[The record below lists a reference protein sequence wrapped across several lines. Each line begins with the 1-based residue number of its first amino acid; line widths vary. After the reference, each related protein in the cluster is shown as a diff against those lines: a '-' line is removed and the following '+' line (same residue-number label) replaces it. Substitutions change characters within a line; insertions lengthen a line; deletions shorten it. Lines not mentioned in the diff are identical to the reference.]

1 MRTRSVLL
9 SLSLALLA
17 LAGCATGTEYVYPPI
32 DGSWMYDYAA
42 SINDSGELP
51 QIPQEWLSELKQ
63 DADPTRDRLL
73 VLRNPPEILSI
84 ERIGGILYIRGGGRF
99 ERTYKLDGTP
109 PSPVSEVKF
118 TTDSIV
124 AVHREPEMTLTE
136 IWRVSPEKSTLFVE
150 IRVETPKLPKPL
162 DVVRIYRSSKAF

>member
-1 MRTRSVLL
+1 MKSTR
-9 SLSLALLA
+9 ALLVSLFGA
-17 LAGCATGTEYVYPPI
+17 LAFVSCASSTEYVYPAVE
-32 DGSWMYDYAA
+32 GTWMYDYAS
-42 SINDSGELP
+42 SINDTGEVP

-63 DADPTRDRLL
+63 DDDPTRDRLM
-73 VLRNPPEILSI
+73 VLRNPPEILAI
-84 ERIGGILYIRGGGRF
+84 ERVGGLLYIQGGGRF

-109 PSPVSEVKF
+109 PSPVSQVTF
-118 TTDSIV
+118 TADSII

-136 IWRVSPEKSTLFVE
+136 TWKVSPERTTLFVA